1 MLKVLAQAFGPSTA
15 ATPGDF
21 QASCRA
27 LEKCVGGPTR
37 FSSEVRCVN
46 TRCATAVRIFF
57 DHEGYVAHLAREVG
71 PASPEA
77 GFRAHCCRPL
87 LTTAA
92 QADNLLVLP
101 LLPFTQEPSGW
112 TGVGFFLLKNIFF
125 EILRLIIFLRGLQ
138 ACF

>member
-1 MLKVLAQAFGPSTA
+1 M
-15 ATPGDF
+15 
-21 QASCRA
+21 
-27 LEKCVGGPTR
+27 
-37 FSSEVRCVN
+37 N

-57 DHEGYVAHLAREVG
+57 DHKGYVAHLAREVG

-77 GFRAHCCRPL
+77 GFRANCRRPL

-125 EILRLIIFLRGLQ
+125 EILRLIIFVARPPGMFLRIIFGNLRAFSSLVKQ
-138 ACF
+138 T